1 MNFSSKANYKKWLG
15 YVHATGLAEST
26 PGHQPVSIK
35 GKKHKVKHAT
45 GGLTASQINL
55 TKALESLFGGKDV
68 FPQKFPDGGPIL
80 PITPV
85 SSESTSTNI
94 KIPLGNYSK
103 PNEGGL
109 LNIIDSIGETIGND
123 LLGIKVDSQ
132 DMQKHANAMK
142 MIETDV
148 PSLPEGFNNEDR
160 KAYNRLKLGLDPAK
174 ITPRYSKFR
183 YRERAYGGITA
194 NGTYKNEAVKNI
206 ESMQNG
212 LNTFGDVVSMVPGIG
227 TILGSGIKLFGNMN
241 ANKRLKDLNNV
252 NNIKSSENIYGNFAN
267 GGFVNSNFK
276 QYNAGSHASGMDQG
290 VDAMGNPNNNA
301 EGGYVQ
307 NQENAYKFDNTAYVM
322 SDTLINPQTGNYFNQ
337 DAAKLNS
344 KYKKADYIPEERN
357 ALEFGMSRLSKLNDG
372 MKNLKEQVLK
382 ACGGSTKKHAD
393 GGPIDPRFNYLI
405 NTETSPL
412 ETFNEN
418 LPYSFN
424 ILSESIPTYSVLDQG
439 IATDTTNPM
448 GTSSEINIGTNLSEP
463 RGGSKKMPLTFPKIK
478 PNDIALALKGA
489 GLIGT
494 IAAAAKPA
502 TKEAPILPD
511 YTKSDLQMYLANVDY
526 TQAMQDALGAANLAS
541 NVNRSAAQNFGQYQ
555 GRQSMNYANLAD
567 QLANIQMQESN
578 QRSQLALTRSQYET
592 NKSVDTANRLYQ
604 NRIDN
609 MMNQA
614 TADLADEKLFS
625 ELTQIGTT
633 FNEYQYYK
641 DALKNNKEIA
651 TAKIKEAAAILG
663 NKYENFGF
671 SEDFIEKLKNED
683 YDNLD
688 FEQAIK
694 FMATADQIKKAK
706 KK

>member
-15 YVHATGLAEST
+15 YVHAKGLAEST

-45 GGLTASQINL
+45 GGLTTSQINL

-85 SSESTSTNI
+85 SPESTSTNI

-109 LNIIDSIGETIGND
+109 LNVIDSIGETIGND
-123 LLGIKVDSQ
+123 LFGIKVDSQ
-132 DMQKHANAMK
+132 DMQKHTNAMK

-183 YRERAYGGITA
+183 YREKDWGGTTQEQEKLEQGVATGNTISSTLSAIPGFGPILGGIA
-194 NGTYKNEAVKNI
+194 N
-206 ESMQNG
+206 
-212 LNTFGDVVSMVPGIG
+212 IG
-227 TILGSGIKLFGNMN
+227 TMAFASAKKEDMAWKEKAYQPIKP
-241 ANKRLKDLNNV
+241 V
-252 NNIKSSENIYGNFAN
+252 SNIYGNFKD

-276 QYNAGSHASGMDQG
+276 QYNTGSHDSQADQG

-301 EGGYVQ
+301 QGGYVQ
-307 NQENAYKFDNTAYVM
+307 NQENAYKFDNTVYVM

-424 ILSESIPTYSVLDQG
+424 MLSESIPTYNVLDQS
-439 IATDTTNPM
+439 IATDTTNPI
-448 GTSSEINIGTNLSEP
+448 GTASEINVGTNLSEP
-463 RGGSKKMPLTFPKIK
+463 RGGSKKTSLTFPKIK

-494 IAAAAKPA
+494 IAAATKPA
-502 TKEAPILPD
+502 TKESPILPD

-526 TQAMQDALGAANLAS
+526 TQAMQEALGAANLSS
-541 NVNRSAAQNFGQYQ
+541 NVNRSAAQNFSQFQ

-651 TAKIKEAAAILG
+651 TAKIKEAAAVLG

-683 YDNLD
+683 YENLD

-694 FMATADQIKKAK
+694 FMATADQFKKAK
-706 KK
+706 KI